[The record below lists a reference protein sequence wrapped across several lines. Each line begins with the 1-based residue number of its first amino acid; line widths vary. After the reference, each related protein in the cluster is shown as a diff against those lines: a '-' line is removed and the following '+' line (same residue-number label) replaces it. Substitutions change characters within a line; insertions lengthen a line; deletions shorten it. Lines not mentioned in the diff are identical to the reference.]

1 MTLPTSRAG
10 GTRLTRRRPN
20 VRADLLLAL
29 RLARGVRADRRLVF
43 GRVRDFLHFYRF
55 GWPVFNVADFCLVVG
70 SVLLIV
76 QLSIE

>member
-1 MTLPTSRAG
+1 
-10 GTRLTRRRPN
+10 
-20 VRADLLLAL
+20 
-29 RLARGVRADRRLVF
+29 VF